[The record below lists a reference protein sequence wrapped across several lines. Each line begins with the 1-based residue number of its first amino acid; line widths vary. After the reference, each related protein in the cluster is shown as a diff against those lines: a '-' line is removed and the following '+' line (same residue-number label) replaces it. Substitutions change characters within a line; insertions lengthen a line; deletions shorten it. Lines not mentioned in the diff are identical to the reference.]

1 MFIHPPVRKVS
12 GGFTLLE
19 VIAAL
24 ALISL
29 IIGGVYGVADGA
41 LRLSTSMNKA
51 RMAEMR
57 VTNFVNQWR
66 DYLENVPPTI
76 QLSSG
81 LEKVSRG
88 AAGTLLIEGGQV
100 PFAWTSSVRLAD
112 AVEFATVKAED
123 RKSLMLVVRHLKLLE
138 KPTALDNYE
147 TLAELPLL
155 RGLKE
160 FKTQF
165 YDPIEKRWYSS
176 WNPKKQPKPPLF
188 MRLHFA
194 FKDDPREHEFTFW
207 IANDLQ
213 PLQAAVT
220 PPAHIQQP

>member
-12 GGFTLLE
+12 SGFTLLE

-81 LEKVSRG
+81 LEIGR
-88 AAGTLLIEGGQV
+88 
-100 PFAWTSSVRLAD
+100 
-112 AVEFATVKAED
+112 
-123 RKSLMLVVRHLKLLE
+123 
-138 KPTALDNYE
+138 
-147 TLAELPLL
+147 
-155 RGLKE
+155 
-160 FKTQF
+160 
-165 YDPIEKRWYSS
+165 
-176 WNPKKQPKPPLF
+176 
-188 MRLHFA
+188 
-194 FKDDPREHEFTFW
+194 
-207 IANDLQ
+207 
-213 PLQAAVT
+213 
-220 PPAHIQQP
+220 AHV